1 MITKGLFS
9 FFRNRLHFLV
19 KKLNLFIR
27 QLFYFFTSMN
37 RTGLILLLLLT
48 SGADHLRA
56 QQAGNKLKLWYK
68 EPAVEWS
75 QALPLGNG
83 RLGAMVF
90 GGTSEELIQLNEAT
104 LWSGGPVKN
113 NVNPGAAKYLPAV
126 REALFREKYHEADS
140 ILRKMQGAYSQ
151 SFLPLGD
158 VRIRQQLKDA
168 VVSQYYRDLDIADAK
183 AVTRFTSGGVTF
195 TREMLISAPDQVIV
209 IRLKANKKGQLNFTA
224 STSSQLRY
232 SNVVTGKK
240 EIAMRGK
247 APSQADP
254 NYVNYNKEPI
264 KYEAPGSCNGMRY
277 DLRMRAVSPDGSITT
292 DTSGITVKNATEVTL
307 LLTAATSF
315 NGYDKCPDS
324 EGVDEKALVD
334 GYLKKAA
341 ALSYDNLLKRHE
353 QDYHTFF
360 NRVSLQLDGAD
371 QSALPTDERLRR
383 YTAGGKDAALE
394 SLYFQFGRYLLI
406 SSSRTMAAPANLQ
419 GIWNKELR
427 APWSSN
433 YTININTEMNYW
445 PAEVCNLMEMQRPL
459 YKLLKELSVTGQHT
473 ARNFY
478 NTRGWVAHHNTDI
491 WAISNPVGDT
501 GNGDP
506 QWANWMMG
514 GNWLCQFLWQHYR
527 YTGDVQFLR
536 DTAYPVMK
544 SAALFSLDWLVKDPA
559 SGLLVTAPATSP
571 ENMFVLENGTRE
583 AVSLASTMDMTI
595 IRELFNN
602 VIKAGEVLQVDNALR
617 DSLQVAA
624 DRLYPFKIGKDG
636 SLQEWYKDWP
646 SAEVEHRHISHLYGL
661 FPGDQISPSATPELA
676 NAAKRTLEI
685 RGDGGTGWSKAWK
698 INTWARLED
707 GNHAYKLLRELL
719 TLTGKG
725 SIDMHDA
732 GGTYANLFCAHP
744 PFQIDGNFGGTSGI
758 AQMLLNGQSNAIHL
772 LPALPDSWASGQVKG
787 LLAFDGHTIDM
798 SWEEGKITS
807 VTVHAIRS
815 GTCYLV
821 SKHRLKATGNAKLAP
836 MKPKD
841 PSAGYPYALKT
852 SAGGVYTLQGAE

>member
-1 MITKGLFS
+1 
-9 FFRNRLHFLV
+9 
-19 KKLNLFIR
+19 
-27 QLFYFFTSMN
+27 MN
-37 RTGLILLLLLT
+37 RTGLILLSLLLAGT
-48 SGADHLRA
+48 GHVRA
-56 QQAGNKLKLWYK
+56 QQSLNKLKLWYK

-83 RLGAMVF
+83 RLGAMIF
-90 GGTSEELIQLNEAT
+90 GGTSEELVQLNEAT
-104 LWSGGPVKN
+104 LWSGGPVN
-113 NVNPGAAKYLPAV
+113 NNINPGAARYLPAV
-126 REALFREKYHEADS
+126 REALFKEKYHEADS

-158 VRIRQQLKDA
+158 VHIRQQLKDTA
-168 VVSQYYRDLDIADAK
+168 VSQYYRDLDIADAK
-183 AVTRFTSGGVTF
+183 ALTRFTSGGVTYS
-195 TREMLISAPDQVIV
+195 REMFISAPDQVIV
-209 IRLKANKKGQLNFTA
+209 IRLKANKKGQLNFTV

-232 SNVVTGKK
+232 SNVITGKR

-247 APSQADP
+247 APSHADP

-277 DLRMRAVSPDGSITT
+277 ELRMRVLSPDGNITT

-324 EGVDEKALVD
+324 EGLDEKALVD

-353 QDYHTFF
+353 QDYHSFF
-360 NRVSLQLDGAD
+360 KRVSLQLDGAD

-383 YTAGGKDAALE
+383 YAAGGKDATLE

-406 SSSRTMAAPANLQ
+406 SSSRAKAAPANLQ

-459 YKLLKELSVTGQHT
+459 YQLLKELSVTGQYT

-478 NTRGWVAHHNTDI
+478 NARGWVAHHNTDI

-501 GNGDP
+501 GRGDP

-527 YTGDVQFLR
+527 YTGDLQFLR
-536 DTAYPVMK
+536 DTAYPIMR

-559 SGLLVTAPATSP
+559 SGYLVTAPATSP

-583 AVSLASTMDMTI
+583 AVSVASTMDMTI

-624 DRLYPFKIGKDG
+624 DRLYPFKTGKDG

-646 SAEVEHRHISHLYGL
+646 SAEAEHRHISHLYGL

-772 LPALPDSWASGQVKG
+772 LPALPDSWASGEVKG
-787 LLAFDGHTIDM
+787 LLAYDGHKIDM
-798 SWEEGKITS
+798 SWKEGKITK
-807 VTVHAIRS
+807 VTVHATRA

-821 SKHRLKATGNAKLAP
+821 SKHRLKATGNAQLAP

>member
-1 MITKGLFS
+1 
-9 FFRNRLHFLV
+9 
-19 KKLNLFIR
+19 
-27 QLFYFFTSMN
+27 MN
-37 RTGLILLLLLT
+37 RTGLILLLLL
-48 SGADHLRA
+48 SAGAGHLRA

-104 LWSGGPVKN
+104 LWSGGPVN
-113 NVNPGAAKYLPAV
+113 NNINPGAAKYLPAV
-126 REALFREKYHEADS
+126 REALFSEKYHEADS

-158 VRIRQQLKDA
+158 VRIRQQLKDT

-183 AVTRFTSGGVTF
+183 AVTRFSSSGVTY
-195 TREMLISAPDQVIV
+195 TREMFISAPDQVIV

-224 STSSQLRY
+224 SASSQLRY
-232 SNVVTGKK
+232 STVVTGKK

-264 KYEAPGSCNGMRY
+264 KYETPGSCNGMRY
-277 DLRMRAVSPDGSITT
+277 ELRMRAISPDGSVTT
-292 DTSGITVKNATEVTL
+292 DTAGITVRNATEVTL

-383 YTAGGKDAALE
+383 YTAGGKDATLE

-406 SSSRTMAAPANLQ
+406 SSSRTKAAPANLQ

-459 YKLLKELSVTGQHT
+459 YQLLKELSVTGQHT
-473 ARNFY
+473 AHNFY

-491 WAISNPVGDT
+491 WAISNPVGDN
-501 GNGDP
+501 GKGDP

-536 DTAYPVMK
+536 DTAYPIMK

-559 SGLLVTAPATSP
+559 TGLLVTAPATSP
-571 ENMFVLENGTRE
+571 ENVFVLENGTRE
-583 AVSLASTMDMTI
+583 AVSIASTMDMTV

-602 VIKAGEVLQVDNALR
+602 VIKAGEVLKVDNTLR
-617 DSLQVAA
+617 DSLQIAA

-646 SAEVEHRHISHLYGL
+646 SSEVEHRHISHLYGL
-661 FPGDQISPSATPELA
+661 FPGDQISPSTTPELA

-772 LPALPDSWASGQVKG
+772 LPALPDSWSDGKVKG

-798 SWEEGKITS
+798 SWKAGKITS
-807 VTVHAIRS
+807 VTVHATRA

-821 SKHRLKATGNAKLAP
+821 SKHRLKATGNAQLAP

-841 PSAGYPYALKT
+841 PSAGYPYALQT

>member
-1 MITKGLFS
+1 
-9 FFRNRLHFLV
+9 
-19 KKLNLFIR
+19 
-27 QLFYFFTSMN
+27 MN
-37 RTGLILLLLLT
+37 KTGLISLLLL
-48 SGADHLRA
+48 SGGIGHLQA
-56 QQAGNKLKLWYK
+56 QQSNSKLKLWYK

-104 LWSGGPVKN
+104 LWSGGPVN
-113 NVNPGAAKYLPAV
+113 NNINPGAATHLPAV
-126 REALFREKYHEADS
+126 REALFKEKYHEADS

-158 VRIRQQLKDA
+158 VRIHQQLKDTA
-168 VVSQYYRDLDIADAK
+168 TGQYYRDLDIANAR
-183 AVTRFTSGGVTF
+183 ATTRFTSGGVTYS
-195 TREMLISAPDQVIV
+195 REMFISAPDQVIV
-209 IRLKANKKGQLNFTA
+209 IRLKASQKGQLNFTA
-224 STSSQLRY
+224 SCSSQLKYR
-232 SNVVTGKK
+232 NVVTGKK

-247 APSQADP
+247 APSHADP

-264 KYEAPGSCNGMRY
+264 RYEAPGSCNGMRY
-277 DLRMRAVSPDGSITT
+277 ELRMRAVSPDGSIVT

-307 LLTAATSF
+307 LLSAATSF

-324 EGVDEKALVD
+324 EGLNETALVN
-334 GYLKKAA
+334 GYLQKAA

-353 QDYHTFF
+353 RDYRSFF
-360 NRVSLQLDGAD
+360 NRVSFQLEGAD
-371 QSALPTDERLRR
+371 QRVLPTDERLRR
-383 YTAGGKDAALE
+383 YTAGEKDAALE

-459 YKLLKELSVTGQHT
+459 YQLLKELSVTGKHT

-491 WAISNPVGDT
+491 WAISNPVGDN
-501 GNGDP
+501 GKGDP

-527 YTGDVQFLR
+527 YTGNKQFLR
-536 DTAYPVMK
+536 DTAYPIMR

-559 SGLLVTAPATSP
+559 SGYLVTAPATSP
-571 ENMFVLENGTRE
+571 ENMFVLENGKQE
-583 AVSLASTMDMTI
+583 AVAIASTMDMTV

-602 VIKAGEVLQVDNALR
+602 VIKAGEVLNVDNALR

-624 DRLYPFKIGKDG
+624 DHLYPFKIGKDG
-636 SLQEWYKDWP
+636 SLQEWYKDWQ
-646 SAEVEHRHISHLYGL
+646 SAEIEHRHISHLYAL
-661 FPGDQISPSATPELA
+661 FPGDQISPSNTPELA

-758 AQMLLNGQSNAIHL
+758 AQMLLNGQSDMIHL
-772 LPALPDSWASGQVKG
+772 LPALPDSWASGEVKG
-787 LLAFDGHTIDM
+787 LLAYGGNTIDM
-798 SWEEGKITS
+798 SWKDGKITK
-807 VTVHAIRS
+807 VTVHATKA
-815 GTCYLV
+815 GTCYLR
-821 SKHRLKATGNAKLAP
+821 SNHRLKPAGNAALAP
-836 MKPKD
+836 MKLKG
-841 PSAGYPYALKT
+841 SGTGYPYALKT
-852 SAGGVYTLQGAE
+852 SAGGVYILQRAE

>member
-1 MITKGLFS
+1 
-9 FFRNRLHFLV
+9 
-19 KKLNLFIR
+19 
-27 QLFYFFTSMN
+27 MN
-37 RTGLILLLLLT
+37 RTGLIFLLLL
-48 SGADHLRA
+48 SAGAGHLRA
-56 QQAGNKLKLWYK
+56 QQPVNKLKLWYK
-68 EPAVEWS
+68 EPAIEWS

-104 LWSGGPVKN
+104 LWSGGPVN
-113 NVNPGAAKYLPAV
+113 NNINPDAAKYLPAV
-126 REALFREKYHEADS
+126 RAALFQEKYHQADS
-140 ILRKMQGAYSQ
+140 LLRKMQGAYSQ

-158 VRIRQQLKDA
+158 VRIRQELKDA
-168 VVSQYYRDLDIADAK
+168 AVSQYYRDLDIADAK
-183 AVTRFTSGGVTF
+183 AVTRFTSSGVTY
-195 TREMLISAPDQVIV
+195 TREMFISAPDQVIV

-264 KYEAPGSCNGMRY
+264 KYDAPGSCNGMRY
-277 DLRMRAVSPDGSITT
+277 ELRMRAISPDGSITT
-292 DTSGITVKNATEVTL
+292 DTSGITVKHATEVTL

-315 NGYDKCPDS
+315 NGYNKCPDS
-324 EGVDEKALVD
+324 EGVDEKTLVD

-371 QSALPTDERLRR
+371 QSTLPTDERLRR
-383 YTAGGKDAALE
+383 YTAGGKDATLE

-406 SSSRTMAAPANLQ
+406 SSSRTKAAPANLQ

-459 YKLLKELSVTGQHT
+459 YQLLKELSVTGQHT
-473 ARNFY
+473 AGNFY

-491 WAISNPVGDT
+491 WAISNPVGDI
-501 GNGDP
+501 GKGDP

-536 DTAYPVMK
+536 DTAYPIMK

-559 SGLLVTAPATSP
+559 SGYLVTAPATSP
-571 ENMFVLENGTRE
+571 ENMFVLENGTHE
-583 AVSLASTMDMTI
+583 AVAVASTMDMTI

-617 DSLQVAA
+617 DSLQVTA

-772 LPALPDSWASGQVKG
+772 LPALPDSWSSGRVKG

-798 SWEEGKITS
+798 SWKEGKITS
-807 VTVHAIRS
+807 VTVHATRA

-821 SKHRLKATGNAKLAP
+821 SKHRLKATSNAQLAP

-841 PSAGYPYALKT
+841 PAAGYPYALKT